1 MGGIFGILMLIIHLI
16 LKYRNIILLKDKTKI
31 FLILGYIGIDLY
43 GLIDNTY
50 HMFYYMIPLV
60 ITLVVIDNSL
70 SKVL

>member
-1 MGGIFGILMLIIHLI
+1 MLIIHLI

-60 ITLVVIDNSL
+60 ITLAVIDNSL
-70 SKVL
+70 SNKCSA